1 MTQKVHIDPILLCL
15 MPALGDDAERDRLPV
30 KDAARDKLK
39 PEIGLADQ
47 KLVDRAG
54 LLQALTSGR
63 DDRTLGA
70 PDVLADDVH
79 ELVKIEDGA
88 LSEPWPQGVEDKLGS
103 RVQIVVYVDV

>member
-1 MTQKVHIDPILLCL
+1 

-30 KDAARDKLK
+30 KDASRDQFK

>member
-1 MTQKVHIDPILLCL
+1 

-30 KDAARDKLK
+30 KDATRDKLK
-39 PEIGLADQ
+39 PEFGLADQ

-79 ELVKIEDGA
+79 ELVHYGSLYEFSSIGA
-88 LSEPWPQGVEDKLGS
+88 RDFFFESGS
-103 RVQIVVYVDV
+103 RLDGFPQLADDSYIHISF